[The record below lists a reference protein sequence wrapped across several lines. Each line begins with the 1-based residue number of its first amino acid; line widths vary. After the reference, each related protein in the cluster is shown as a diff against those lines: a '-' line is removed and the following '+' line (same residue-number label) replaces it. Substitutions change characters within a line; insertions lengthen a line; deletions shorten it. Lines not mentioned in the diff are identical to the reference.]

1 MLELGDIDLAES
13 LEIQKRRGVRMLEL
27 LDQGSQV
34 KESESP
40 FSSKNMEGSQNLRVK
55 VKDSEKHDIQ
65 NIGSGTRCMACGLLH
80 FCLTPKCASCGAPM
94 AFNLG
99 DHHTVRR
106 VA

>member
-13 LEIQKRRGVRMLEL
+13 LEIHKRRGVRMLDL

-40 FSSKNMEGSQNLRVK
+40 FSSKNMEGSQKLRVK
-55 VKDSEKHDIQ
+55 VKDTEKRDIQ
-65 NIGSGTRCMACGLLH
+65 NIGSGTRCMSCGLLH
-80 FCLTPKCASCGAPM
+80 FCWTPRCAGCKAPM

>member
-40 FSSKNMEGSQNLRVK
+40 FSSKNMEGSQNLRVN
-55 VKDSEKHDIQ
+55 VWHVVFFIFV
-65 NIGSGTRCMACGLLH
+65 GLRNVL
-80 FCLTPKCASCGAPM
+80 
-94 AFNLG
+94 
-99 DHHTVRR
+99 
-106 VA
+106 VAGLQWLLI